1 MAMKT
6 DNVYRVRIK
15 VDGEQVTAIG
25 TTRQEAK
32 RILENLRNS
41 SMFTSRGSWTKVPLN
56 EIYA

>member
-1 MAMKT
+1 MTRKT
-6 DNVYRVRIK
+6 DSVYRVRIQ

-32 RILENLRNS
+32 RILENLRGTN
-41 SMFTSRGSWTKVPLN
+41 TSRGSWTKIPLN